1 MHRLGALH
9 SLPYLNPYYNAM
21 NTTITPNKT
30 MKKCIKNPYN
40 KYGKKRNECIYS
52 NWELD
57 INFNYTSMINELK
70 P

>member
-1 MHRLGALH
+1 MHRLAALH

-21 NTTITPNKT
+21 NTTIKPNKT
-30 MKKCIKNPYN
+30 MKKCIKNLYN